1 MQPVNP
7 ARSHLHNWVCCAGL
21 LMGALLLAAVARAD
35 SVIVQ
40 VRDGD
45 TLEAIGLRHGVDPL
59 AIARLNGLTNP
70 DLLQVGQLLKLPVS
84 VPSAAAGE
92 LVPAPPSSEK
102 GRAALLLSPAERRD
116 RVELAQREQSGL
128 TRWKWFGGTAVD
140 WSGWR
145 LHPGGVRI
153 TLVRPAA
160 SDVGAIRAVAT
171 AVAVHCSSLRQS
183 WRLDGTWEAW
193 STPAAGSV
201 GQRILLD
208 LCSNTV
214 DGPALPVPPLPPE

>member
-1 MQPVNP
+1 MGRIATP
-7 ARSHLHNWVCCAGL
+7 ARLKPVKPAALFFHALAVSRGVLIGMALHS
-21 LMGALLLAAVARAD
+21 AAVWAET
-35 SVIVQ
+35 
-40 VRDGD
+40 D
-45 TLEAIGLRHGVDPL
+45 TPSAPL
-59 AIARLNGLTNP
+59 AP
-70 DLLQVGQLLKLPVS
+70 
-84 VPSAAAGE
+84 AAAEGQ
-92 LVPAPPSSEK
+92 
-102 GRAALLLSPAERRD
+102 AALLLSPAERRD
-116 RVELAQREQSGL
+116 RAELVQREQSGL

-153 TLVRPAA
+153 TLVRPTAA
-160 SDVGAIRAVAT
+160 DVGAIRAGAT

-183 WRLDGTWEAW
+183 WRLDGTWQAW

>member
-1 MQPVNP
+1 VNP
-7 ARSHLHNWVCCAGL
+7 AASPSQALGFCR
-21 LMGALLLAAVARAD
+21 LLLVAVVQLAPLAWAQAVA
-35 SVIVQ
+35 
-40 VRDGD
+40 
-45 TLEAIGLRHGVDPL
+45 P
-59 AIARLNGLTNP
+59 
-70 DLLQVGQLLKLPVS
+70 
-84 VPSAAAGE
+84 
-92 LVPAPPSSEK
+92 PAPQAPASEE
-102 GRAALLLSPAERRD
+102 GQAALLLSPAERRD
-116 RVELAQREQSGL
+116 RAELVQREQSGL
-128 TRWKWFGGTAVD
+128 TRRKWFGGTAVD

-160 SDVGAIRAVAT
+160 ADVGAIRAGAT
-171 AVAVHCSSLRQS
+171 ALAVHCSSLRQS